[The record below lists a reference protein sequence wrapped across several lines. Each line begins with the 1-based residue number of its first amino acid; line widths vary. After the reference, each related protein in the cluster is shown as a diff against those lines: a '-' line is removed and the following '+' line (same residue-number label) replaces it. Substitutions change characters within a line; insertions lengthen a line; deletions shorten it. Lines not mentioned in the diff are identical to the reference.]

1 MHNCRRRNAI
11 YECEKK
17 KRGRNER
24 CVVIEI
30 NESRRGFP
38 LILRDNFVRGIWVTF
53 ARILSSVT
61 KDDTTE
67 RSVSFEKLEGYR
79 LLLK

>member
-1 MHNCRRRNAI
+1 M
-11 YECEKK
+11 
-17 KRGRNER
+17 
-24 CVVIEI
+24 
-30 NESRRGFP
+30 NESKRGFP